1 MKASCSKKRWAVL
14 LAMLLG
20 SPGLMAES
28 PIGFWQHEKEPVW
41 IEIPVDETSG
51 FVRRNDNNPDGVGFE
66 MLKAL
71 TLLDEAL
78 SRWSGEVYAA
88 KLGEFKPA
96 VIELID
102 DNRLRFTVKVGFLS
116 RTVEWRRVPSVPA
129 N

>member
-1 MKASCSKKRWAVL
+1 MISSCAKKNLIVL
-14 LAMLLG
+14 LALMLVSPVLTAG
-20 SPGLMAES
+20 SPVG
-28 PIGFWQHEKEPVW
+28 IWQHEKQPIW
-41 IEIPVDETSG
+41 IEIPAAETSG

-71 TLLDEAL
+71 VLLDEVS

-96 VIELID
+96 TIELID
-102 DNRLRFTVKVGFLS
+102 DNRLRFTVKAGSFS
-116 RTVEWRRVPSVPA
+116 RAVEWQRVPSVPA